1 MNSVHAT
8 LVDVVEVG
16 NTLGEGVLW
25 DEIGQRVWWTDIQE
39 RLLFRY
45 EPVQR
50 TLEKFELPER
60 LGSFGFVQNSDAIIG
75 AFESGFAFYHPKSGQ
90 LDWVARPQHA
100 ASNVRFNDGRVDRR
114 GRFWAGSMVEG
125 KGDPT
130 GQLYCLCNGLI
141 ETHLRGIAIS
151 NGLCFSPDARHLYFA
166 DSPSL
171 TIHRF
176 DMDPVS
182 GALSNR
188 QVFAQTPPREFPD
201 GSIVD
206 KEGHL
211 WNAQWGASRVV
222 RYAPDGS
229 ISGSIELPVTQPT
242 CIAFGHAA
250 LDHLFVTTAR
260 DELSAAG
267 LSLQPEAGHLF
278 IYRTNLTGNPEPRYR
293 P

>member
-1 MNSVHAT
+1 MNSVRAT

-25 DEIGQRVWWTDIQE
+25 DDIGRRVWWTDIQG
-39 RLLFRY
+39 RLLYRY
-45 EPVQR
+45 EPVKG
-50 TLEKFELPER
+50 TLEKFPLPER
-60 LGSFGFVQNSDAIIG
+60 LGSFGFVARSDRIIG
-75 AFESGFAFYHPKSGQ
+75 AFESGFAFFHPESGQ
-90 LDWVARPQHA
+90 LDWIARPPHA
-100 ASNVRFNDGRVDRR
+100 AGNLRFNDGRVDHQ

-125 KGDPT
+125 KGEPT
-130 GQLYCLCNGLI
+130 GKLYCLCNGVI
-141 ETHLRGIAIS
+141 ETHLHGIAIS
-151 NGLCFSPDARHLYFA
+151 NGACFSPDARQMYFA

-176 DMDPVS
+176 DMDPVN

-188 QVFAQTPPREFPD
+188 QVFAQTAPGAFPD

-211 WNAQWGASRVV
+211 WNAQWGAGRVV

-260 DELSAAG
+260 DELTAAA
-267 LSLQPEAGHLF
+267 LSLQPKAGHLF
-278 IYRTNLTGNPEPRYR
+278 IYKTNMKGNPEPRYR

>member
-8 LVDVVEVG
+8 LVRVVEVG

-25 DEIGQRVWWTDIQE
+25 DDVGQRVWWTDIQE
-39 RLLFRY
+39 RLLYRY
-45 EPVQR
+45 KPV
-50 TLEKFELPER
+50 TDVLEKFELPER
-60 LGSFGFVQNSDAIIG
+60 LGSFGFVDKSDRIIA
-75 AFESGFAFYHPKSGQ
+75 AFESGFAFYHPESGQ
-90 LDWVARPQHA
+90 LDWIARPEHA
-100 ASNVRFNDGRVDRR
+100 AGNVRFNDGRVDHR

-125 KGDPT
+125 EGEPSGK
-130 GQLYCLCNGLI
+130 LYCLCNGVI

-151 NGLCFSPDARHLYFA
+151 NGVCFSPDTRHMYFT

-176 DMDPVS
+176 DADPAN

-188 QVFAQTPPREFPD
+188 QVFALTPPGEFPD

-206 KEGHL
+206 SEGHL
-211 WNAQWGASRVV
+211 WNAQWGASRVA

-242 CIAFGHAA
+242 CIAFGNVA
-250 LDHLFVTTAR
+250 LDHLFVTTSR
-260 DELSAAG
+260 EGLPAAA
-267 LSLQPEAGHLF
+267 LSLQPKAGHLF
-278 IYRTNLTGNPEPRYR
+278 VYKTNIKGNPEPRYR